1 MLALLGSL
9 VAEAQVAWELRIHIN
24 STDSALIQ
32 NLNYQPFFGSENER
46 QTEMD
51 NVLLG
56 FYSQG
61 FLTATYLN
69 KQIED
74 SILTVTL
81 ALGQPYKWVHL
92 DRGNIR
98 PEVFADAGFR
108 EVNFL
113 NKPFTEVGFTKL
125 MDGLLSYYEDNG
137 YPFAEIN
144 LDSIT
149 VKEEGISARF
159 NVNKHRLITIDSIQ
173 IIGNSTLKR
182 NFIYNYLDIHPGDMY
197 SEAAIKKIDK
207 RIRALP
213 FIKLIVAT
221 RVFFYEKGA
230 RIILAIDDKKADQ
243 VDGIIG
249 FAPNTNTSS
258 AKERLLLTGELH
270 LKLQNIL
277 GSGKAFELNWRSFL
291 ERSQELNT
299 RLQWPYFMGTKAGL
313 DLGFELLKFD
323 TLYLNVN
330 TDLGVQYLFNGTD
343 NAKFYL
349 NTLSTN
355 LLSVDTTT
363 IRNTRKLPSTSALR
377 TNIYGVQI
385 NRQNLDYRFNP
396 RSGYNLKLDVGIG
409 KKRIRRDSKIAQ
421 VKFNEGN
428 GNYTVYDSVE
438 LVSTQYRL
446 GINFRYFF
454 PVKLRSTFMAAV
466 DGRHLVSNQ
475 IFFNELYR
483 FGGLKTLRGFDEQ
496 SIFASSYTILTLEYR
511 YLMGENSFFQ
521 VFWNGAY
528 YEDRN
533 EQQTSTVR
541 DTPYGFGAGLN
552 FETGSGIF
560 TIAYALGTQK
570 NNPIELRAAK
580 VHFGIINYF

>member
-1 MLALLGSL
+1 MLGSL
-9 VAEAQVAWELRIHIN
+9 VSKAQVAWELRIHL
-24 STDSALIQ
+24 SPEDSALI
-32 NLNYQPFFGSENER
+32 NNFNYKPFFASENER
-46 QTEMD
+46 QVEM
-51 NVLLG
+51 NSVLHL

-61 FLTATYLN
+61 FLTASYTN
-69 KQIED
+69 RQVED

-81 ALGQPYKWVHL
+81 SPGQQYKWVHL
-92 DRGNIR
+92 DRGNIHQ
-98 PEVFADAGFR
+98 EVFADAGFR
-108 EVNFL
+108 EINFL
-113 NKPFTEVGFTKL
+113 NKPFNEAGFSKL
-125 MDGLLSYYEDNG
+125 MDGLLTYYENNG
-137 YPFAEIN
+137 FPFAEIN

-149 VKEEGISARF
+149 VKEDGIAARF
-159 NVNKHRLITIDSIQ
+159 KVDRHRMVTVDSIQ

-182 NFIYNYLDIHPGDMY
+182 NFIYNYLDIHPDDLY
-197 SEAAIKKIDK
+197 DEAEIKKIDK

-213 FIKLIVAT
+213 FIKLLAPT

-249 FAPNTNTSS
+249 FAPNTSTSAPS
-258 AKERLLLTGELH
+258 ERLLLTGELH

-277 GSGKAFELNWRSFL
+277 GSGKGFELNWRSFL
-291 ERSQELNT
+291 QRSQELNT
-299 RLQWPYFMGTKAGL
+299 RLQWPYFAGTKAGL

-343 NAKFYL
+343 YAKFYL

-355 LLSVDTTT
+355 LLSVDTVS
-363 IRNTRKLPSTSALR
+363 IRNTKKLPTTSALR
-377 TNIYGVQI
+377 TNIYGLQI

-396 RSGYNLKLDVGIG
+396 RSGYDLKVDIGIG
-409 KKRIRRDSKIAQ
+409 KKRIRRDSKISQ

-428 GNYTVYDSVE
+428 GNYTVYDSVD

-446 GINFRYFF
+446 GFNFRYFL
-454 PVKLRSTFMAAV
+454 PLKKRSTFMAGL
-466 DGRHLVSNQ
+466 DGKHLVSNQ

-511 YLMGENSFFQ
+511 YLMSENSFFQ
-521 VFWNGAY
+521 LFWNGAY

-533 EQQTSTVR
+533 EQQATPVK

-552 FETGSGIF
+552 FETSSGIF

>member
-1 MLALLGSL
+1 MYLGS
-9 VAEAQVAWELRIHIN
+9 EAQVSWELRIKL
-24 STDSALIQ
+24 TTEDSAKVSSF
-32 NLNYQPFFGSENER
+32 NYQSVFISENER
-46 QTEMD
+46 QTELD
-51 NVLLG
+51 NILLR

-61 FLTATYLN
+61 FLTANYIS
-69 KQIED
+69 KVEQD
-74 SILTVTL
+74 SILTATL
-81 ALGQPYKWVHL
+81 SLGQPYNWVHM
-92 DRGNIR
+92 DRGNVP

-113 NKPFTEVGFTKL
+113 NKPFTEEAFTKL
-125 MDGLLSYYEDNG
+125 MDGLLTYYENHG

-149 VKEEGISARF
+149 VKNEGIAARF
-159 NVNKHRLITIDSIQ
+159 NLNKHQQVVIDSFI
-173 IIGNSTLKR
+173 IIGKSNLKR
-182 NFIYNYLDIHPGDMY
+182 SYIYNYLDIKPGDLY
-197 SEAAIKKIDK
+197 NEADIRKIDK
-207 RIRALP
+207 RLRALP
-213 FIKLIVAT
+213 FIKLIVPT

-243 VDGIIG
+243 IDGIIG
-249 FAPNTNTSS
+249 FAPNTASS
-258 AKERLLLTGELH
+258 SPNERLLLTGELH

-277 GSGKAFELNWRSFL
+277 GSGKGFELNWRSFL

-299 RLQWPYFMGTKAGL
+299 RLQLPYFAGTKAGL

-343 NAKFYL
+343 YAKFYL
-349 NTLSTN
+349 NTLTTS
-355 LLSVDTTT
+355 LLSVDTGV
-363 IRNTRKLPSTSALR
+363 IRATERLPATSALR
-377 TNIYGVQI
+377 TNIYGIQL

-396 RSGYNLKLDVGIG
+396 RSGYDLSVDIGIG
-409 KKRIRRDSKIAQ
+409 KKRIRRDPKIEQ
-421 VKFNEGN
+421 VKFNEG
-428 GNYTVYDSVE
+428 GTTYSVYDSVE

-446 GINFRYFF
+446 GVNFRYFL
-454 PVKLRSTFMAAV
+454 PIKQRSTFMT
-466 DGRHLVSNQ
+466 GIYGKHLVANQ

-496 SIFASSYTILTLEYR
+496 SIFASSFTILTLEYR

-533 EQQTSTVR
+533 EQQTKTVT

-552 FETGSGIF
+552 FETSSGIF